1 MGKDLEIML
10 ILKKARVTGLQAEE
24 ARGNQMK
31 LERKAGARYYK
42 VSEFRGRMVL
52 FILST
57 IKVSEGGH
65 CDY

>member
-1 MGKDLEIML
+1 M
-10 ILKKARVTGLQAEE
+10 TGLLAEE